1 MKIYQLT
8 LREINELIKD
18 VEERKR
24 WMQRKTDELAKRLA
38 EIGAEQAQ
46 IGFDSDTFMLV
57 QKASTVTVVP
67 GGEGRYIVRADGEN
81 VLFIEFGAGNI
92 GAGHPEAEVN
102 GMGPGTYPGQSHV
115 PTPGWWYLPKEVQEA
130 TGRHKSFGNPPEMPM
145 YNAVKY
151 LEQELDR
158 IVQEVFERD

>member
-8 LREINELIKD
+8 VHEIDELIKD

-24 WMQRKTDELAKRLA
+24 WLQRKTDQLAKRLA

-46 IGFDSDTFMLV
+46 IGFDTDAYMLIP
-57 QKASTVTVVP
+57 KASTVTVMS
-67 GGEGRYIVRADGEN
+67 GGENRYIVRADGEN

-92 GAGHPEAEVN
+92 GADHPEAAVN

-115 PTPGWWYLPKEVQEA
+115 PTPGWWWLPKEVQEA
-130 TGRHKSFGNPPEMPM
+130 SGQETSIGNPPGMPM